1 MEYRGSPDVSAV
13 ATEETDEQARREQV
27 FPAVAYA
34 DESEM
39 PPTADESD
47 VQIASL
53 DDNVVRSIPLYKEEA
68 QAAIPSHQYLQH
80 SQQEAQAGVPQNR
93 ISNPSTPV
101 VVPALP
107 MNGNLNYGFPGQA
120 PTPANNGFPGA
131 NPLGVAGLN
140 FNVNALAQ
148 NLSGLQNLT
157 GLAQNLTGLAAG
169 VNNQNAFNPQSPY
182 NQVGFNGPQ
191 GYNPQMAYVQQPY
204 NPAGYNMQ
212 QGFRPDPGYNAQP
225 AYSPPNGQRRGP
237 PIHPDRLQQ
246 NRGDADRQGGNYR
259 RRGA

>member
-13 ATEETDEQARREQV
+13 APEETNEQARREQI
-27 FPAVAYA
+27 FPAVVYA

-53 DDNVVRSIPLYKEEA
+53 DDNVARLIPLYKEEA

-80 SQQEAQAGVPQNR
+80 QQEMQASTPQNR

-107 MNGNLNYGFPGQA
+107 VNGNLNYGYPAQA
-120 PTPANNGFPGA
+120 PAPNNGFPGS
-131 NPLGVAGLN
+131 NPPGATLLN

-148 NLSGLQNLT
+148 NLSGLQNLSALQNLS
-157 GLAQNLTGLAAG
+157 GLAQNAG
-169 VNNQNAFNPQSPY
+169 FNNQNAFNPQSPY
-182 NQVGFNGPQ
+182 NQVGFNAQ
-191 GYNPQMAYVQQPY
+191 QAYNPQMGYGQQAY

-246 NRGDADRQGGNYR
+246 SRRDADKQGGNYR
-259 RRGA
+259 RQGA